1 MFFEYSGLFFVKPIE
16 IYFLFQMPFAQANTA
31 IKRSIE
37 KILYQRK
44 RIKKESFKRI
54 VNKLKE

>member
-1 MFFEYSGLFFVKPIE
+1 LSFVKPKE
-16 IYFLFQMPFAQANTA
+16 IYFHFQKPSAQANTA

-44 RIKKESFKRI
+44 RIKKDA
-54 VNKLKE
+54 LKE